1 MKTKKTSYFKKSV
14 IAFLTFP
21 LMGITGSVLTSC
33 ADMLD
38 TKSDMV
44 GRVEDSK
51 INTPEDSLNYV
62 TGAIRCM
69 QVIADRTLLLGELRA
84 DLMTPS
90 VDATTAIQQMAANDF
105 SAPNQYNNIS
115 DYYAVINNCNY
126 FIENAD
132 TTLDRLGKKIFEK
145 EYAVMKTYRA
155 WTYLQLAKIYGKVPL
170 ILKPLL
176 TEKDALAA
184 TQQKYA
190 DINEICSYFIDD
202 LKPYVDTEYPQYGQ
216 MGTDKFASPKFFIP
230 VRVLLGEM
238 CLWTGRY
245 EEACGYFYDLMT
257 QKNNYLQTGV
267 ERGTWYVTNLDFTT
281 ASMSYSFTWN
291 SAQSDDLMSFIPM
304 EQNEFYGVRSYIQDL
319 FASTETNYY
328 RYQAGPSKALF
339 DLSKAQ
345 NYCYVD
351 KVSETQKDTVYAPKT
366 GFVHSYQAGDLRL
379 ASCYN
384 KMTINQDET
393 ALYSSDYQQIEKM
406 SNSNFIPLY
415 RRQQVYLMFA
425 EALNR
430 AGYPESA
437 FCILKYGLT
446 NKNIEKYVSE
456 EERSKASAYLGFNDD
471 IFTENNTL
479 GIHARGCGDVDCDTT
494 YCIPANLSGEEE
506 IKYVED
512 LIVTEMA
519 LESAFEGKRFFDLMR
534 IALRRNDP
542 AYLAEPISRRA
553 GAKDEATYSRLIDTH
568 NWYLP
573 IQ

>member
-170 ILKPLL
+170 VLKPLL
-176 TEKDALAA
+176 TEKDALTA

-216 MGTDKFASPKFFIP
+216 MGTDKFESPKFFIP

-245 EEACGYFYDLMT
+245 DEACSYFY
-257 QKNNYLQTGV
+257 NYLARKNQYVPTYTSKA
-267 ERGTWYVTNLDFTT
+267 RWDVTNLDFTT
-281 ASMSYSFTWN
+281 ASMVYSISLY
-291 SAQSDDLMSFIPM
+291 SADASEIITFIPM
-304 EQNEFYGVRSYIQDL
+304 ENNEFYGIKSYIQNL
-319 FASTETNYY
+319 FSSTETNYY
-328 RYQAGPSKALF
+328 HYQAGPSNALF
-339 DLSKAQ
+339 DISKAQ
-345 NYCYVD
+345 DYCYVD
-351 KVSETQKDTVYAPKT
+351 KVSETKKDTVYAPKT
-366 GFVHSYQAGDLRL
+366 GFQHSYEAGDLRL
-379 ASCYN
+379 SCFYY
-384 KMTINQDET
+384 KRKLNQSENSE
-393 ALYSSDYQQIEKM
+393 YSSDYQQITKM
-406 SNSNFIPLY
+406 GKGNFIPLY
-415 RRQQVYLMFA
+415 RRQMIYLMFA

-456 EERSKASAYLGFNDD
+456 DERTRAAAYLDFNDD
-471 IFTENNTL
+471 IFDEYNTL

-494 YCIPANLSGEEE
+494 YCIPASLSGEEE
-506 IKYVED
+506 TKYVED
-512 LIVTEMA
+512 LIITEMA
-519 LESAFEGKRFFDLMR
+519 LEGAFEGYRFYDLMR

-553 GAKDEATYSRLIDTH
+553 GEKDEATYSRLMDSH

>member
-1 MKTKKTSYFKKSV
+1 MKTKKTSYFKKSA
-14 IAFLTFP
+14 IAFLAFP
-21 LMGITGSVLTSC
+21 LMGLTGSTLTSC

-51 INTPEDSLNYV
+51 INTPEDSLSYV

-69 QVIADRTLLLGELRA
+69 QVIADRTVLLGELRA

-155 WTYLQLAKIYGKVPL
+155 WTYFQLAKIYGKVPL

-190 DINEICSYFIDD
+190 DINEICTYFIND

-216 MGTDKFASPKFFIP
+216 MGGDKFNSEKFFIP

-245 EEACGYFYDLMT
+245 DEACGYLY
-257 QKNNYLQTGV
+257 NYLTNKNDYVTTGH
-267 ERGTWYVTNLDFTT
+267 ERATWEVTNLDFST
-281 ASMSYSFTWN
+281 ASLIN
-291 SAQSDDLMSFIPM
+291 SIAWETRQEDDLISYIPM
-304 EQNEFYGVRSYIQDL
+304 EKNEFYGVRSYIQEL
-319 FASTETNYY
+319 FSSTSTNYHH
-328 RYQAGPSKALF
+328 YQAGPSKAL
-339 DLSKAQ
+339 LNISKAQ
-345 NYCYVD
+345 DYCYVS
-351 KVSETQKDTVYAPKT
+351 KVSETQRDTVYAPKT
-366 GFVHSYQAGDLRL
+366 GFKYGYRAGDLRL
-379 ASCYN
+379 ASCYE
-384 KMTINQDET
+384 KRSINQDAT
-393 ALYSSDYQQIEKM
+393 SLYSSDYQEIHKM
-406 SNSNFIPLY
+406 GDGNFTPLY
-415 RRQQVYLMFA
+415 RIQQVYLMFA

-430 AGYPESA
+430 AGFPESA

-446 NKNIEKYVSE
+446 NKNIEKYISE
-456 EERSKASAYLGFNDD
+456 EERSKASSYLGFNDD

-494 YCIPANLSGEEE
+494 YCIPDNLSGED
-506 IKYVED
+506 ITKYVED
-512 LIVTEMA
+512 LIITEMA

-553 GAKDEATYSRLIDTH
+553 GEKDEASYSRLMDTN

>member
-1 MKTKKTSYFKKSV
+1 
-14 IAFLTFP
+14 
-21 LMGITGSVLTSC
+21 
-33 ADMLD
+33 
-38 TKSDMV
+38 
-44 GRVEDSK
+44 
-51 INTPEDSLNYV
+51 
-62 TGAIRCM
+62 
-69 QVIADRTLLLGELRA
+69 
-84 DLMTPS
+84 
-90 VDATTAIQQMAANDF
+90 MAANDF
-105 SAPNQYNNIS
+105 STPNQYNNIS

-132 TTLDRLGKKIFEK
+132 TTLARLGKKIFEK
-145 EYAVMKTYRA
+145 EYAVMRTYRA

-202 LKPYVDTEYPQYGQ
+202 LKPYVDTEYPKYGE
-216 MGTDKFASPKFFIP
+216 MGTDKFVSLKFFIP

-267 ERGTWYVTNLDFTT
+267 ERGKWNVTNLDFTT
-281 ASMSYSFTWN
+281 ASMSKSFTWN
-291 SAQSDDLMSFIPM
+291 SNKSDDIMSFIPM
-304 EQNEFYGVRSYIQDL
+304 EQNEFYGVRSYIHDL
-319 FASTETNYY
+319 FSSTETNYY
-328 RYQAGPSKALF
+328 HYQAGPSKALF

-366 GFVHSYQAGDLRL
+366 GFAHSYEAGDLRL
-379 ASCYN
+379 SSCYDN
-384 KMTINQDET
+384 RTINQDET
-393 ALYSSDYQQIEKM
+393 SLFSSDYQEIHKM
-406 SNSNFIPLY
+406 ENGNFIPLY

-446 NKNIEKYVSE
+446 NKNIEKYISE

-471 IFTENNTL
+471 IFKEDNTL

-506 IKYVED
+506 MKYVED

-534 IALRRNDP
+534 IALRRDDP
-542 AYLAEPISRRA
+542 AYLADPVSRRA
-553 GAKDEATYSRLIDTH
+553 GEKDEAIYSRLMDTH